1 MYRLL
6 ERRDGRLDIAGREGA
21 LVLAND
27 VGLMEAPSGCNSGSR
42 VACAPLNGQ
51 LLKYT
56 RSSTMRACLSRSAAR
71 AKASSMRPWS
81 PSM

>member
-21 LVLAND
+21 LVLADD
-27 VGLMEAPSGCNSGSR
+27 VGLLEAPSGCNSGSR